1 MLRDNLFDF
10 SQIKSNSN
18 SLLSNHVRSFR
29 SSPPSNTEVSSA
41 YMMFNKKFEISHISF
56 TYIMK
61 SKGPSKDP
69 CGTPHL
75 IGWVSEYSL
84 LFVCHVSAM
93 GRVFA
98 FRVDGLGSLFGPA

>member
-18 SLLSNHVRSFR
+18 SLLSKQVISFR
-29 SSPPSNTEVSSA
+29 SSPLSNTEVSSA
-41 YMMFNKKFEISHISF
+41 YMMLNKQFEILHISF
-56 TYIMK
+56 TYIIN
-61 SKGPSKDP
+61 SKGPSIDP

-84 LFVCHVSAM
+84 L
-93 GRVFA
+93 
-98 FRVDGLGSLFGPA
+98 

>member
-18 SLLSNHVRSFR
+18 SLLSRHVRSFR
-29 SSPPSNTEVSSA
+29 SSPLSNTEVSSA
-41 YMMFNKKFEISHISF
+41 YMMLNEKFEILHISF

-61 SKGPSKDP
+61 SKGPSVDP
-69 CGTPHL
+69 CGIPHL

-84 LFVCHVSAM
+84 L
-93 GRVFA
+93 
-98 FRVDGLGSLFGPA
+98 

>member
-18 SLLSNHVRSFR
+18 SLLNRHVRSFR
-29 SSPPSNTEVSSA
+29 SSPLSNTEVSSA
-41 YMMFNKKFEISHISF
+41 YMMLNKKFEILHISF
-56 TYIMK
+56 AYIMK
-61 SKGPSKDP
+61 SKGPSVDP

-84 LFVCHVSAM
+84 L
-93 GRVFA
+93 
-98 FRVDGLGSLFGPA
+98 